1 MEDKKAKQVTVQISI
16 DEQTAQGI
24 YANMAVVQHSA
35 SEFIVDFIFINP
47 GQPMSKV
54 RSRVIMS
61 PDHAKRLHK
70 VLGENLNLY
79 EKQFG
84 EIKIF
89 EMPKPEP
96 TVQ

>member
-1 MEDKKAKQVTVQISI
+1 MEDKKMKQMTVQISI

-24 YANMAVVQHSA
+24 YANMAVVQHSP
-35 SEFIVDFIFINP
+35 SEFVLDFIFINP
-47 GQPMSKV
+47 GQPVAKV
-54 RSRVIMS
+54 RSRIIIS

-70 VLGENLNLY
+70 VLGENLNLF

-89 EMPKPEP
+89 DIPKPAD